1 MVHDAAG
8 TRGGVG
14 MRAAW
19 YTRQGPAADVLEVGD
34 LPDCVP
40 EPGEVLVRVRVSAV
54 NPSDVK
60 ARSGFRG
67 MQFPLVIPHSDG
79 AGEIVEVAADVDR
92 SRIGE
97 RVWLREAQW
106 RRPNGTAAELTAVPG
121 DLAWHLPDRVSLDI
135 GACLGIPVLTAH
147 RCVLAGGPVRGAVVL
162 VRGAAGRVGRYAA
175 QIAVL
180 EGATVI
186 ATARRDDDLDDIAQL
201 GVHHVVDE
209 RAGNVADTVLD
220 LTHGAGS
227 DVVVE
232 VDFGA
237 NLEDTLRAVADNGVI
252 SAYASMGKPHVQL
265 PFYDMMMRN
274 ITLRTVLVY
283 EMPPAAKAAGISAI
297 STWLEAGALDHRLG
311 PRFGLDDIVMAHE
324 ALDRG
329 ARGVV
334 TLDV

>member
-1 MVHDAAG
+1 
-8 TRGGVG
+8 

-19 YTRQGPAADVLEVGD
+19 YTKQGPAAEVLEVGER
-34 LPDCVP
+34 PDP
-40 EPGEVLVRVRVSAV
+40 IAQPGDVLVAMAVSAV

-60 ARSGFRG
+60 ARDGFRELR
-67 MQFPLVIPHSDG
+67 FPLVIPHSDG
-79 AGEIVEVAADVDR
+79 AGEIVDVGVDVDR
-92 SRIGE
+92 NRVGE

-106 RRPNGTAAELTAVPG
+106 RRPHGTAAQFTAVPHH
-121 DLAWHLPDRVSLDI
+121 LAVPLPDGVPLRV

-147 RCVLAGGPVRGAVVL
+147 RCVLAGGPVDDAVML

-186 ATARRDDDLDDIAQL
+186 ATARSDEDLADISQL
-201 GVHHVVDE
+201 GLHHIVDE
-209 RAGNVADTVLD
+209 RETGVADAALA
-220 LTHGAGS
+220 LTHGVGC

-237 NLEDTLRAVADNGVI
+237 NLHDTLRAVAVNGVI
-252 SAYASMGKPHVQL
+252 SAYASMGKPRVEL

-283 EMPPAAKAAGISAI
+283 DMPTGAKAAGASALAR
-297 STWLEAGALDHRLG
+297 WLEAGALDHRFG
-311 PRFGLDDIVMAHE
+311 QRFELEDVVAAHE
-324 ALDRG
+324 SVEHG

-334 TLDV
+334 TVEL

>member
-1 MVHDAAG
+1 
-8 TRGGVG
+8 

-19 YTRQGPAADVLEVGD
+19 YTRQGPAAEVLEVGD
-34 LPDCVP
+34 RPDPVAQ
-40 EPGEVLVRVRVSAV
+40 PGEVLVRMAVSAV

-60 ARSGFRG
+60 ARDGFRE

-79 AGEIVEVAADVDR
+79 AGEIVEVGADVDANR
-92 SRIGE
+92 LGE

-106 RRPNGTAAELTAVPG
+106 RRPHGAAAQLTAVPEH
-121 DLAWHLPDRVSLDI
+121 LAVPLPDGVPLAV

-147 RCVLAGGPVRGAVVL
+147 RCVLANGPVRDAVVL

-175 QIAVL
+175 QIAML

-186 ATARRDDDLDDIAQL
+186 ATARSDDDLTDISRL
-201 GVHHVVDE
+201 GLHHLIDE
-209 RAGNVADTVLD
+209 REGGIADVVLAMTD
-220 LTHGAGS
+220 GAGC

-237 NLEDTLRAVADNGVI
+237 NLDDTLRSVADNGVI
-252 SAYASMGKPHVQL
+252 SAYASMGKPRVEL

-283 EMPPAAKAAGISAI
+283 DIPAAAKAAGVSAL
-297 STWLEAGALDHRLG
+297 STWLETGALDHRFG
-311 PRFGLDDIVMAHE
+311 PRFGLDDVVAAHGAIE
-324 ALDRG
+324 HG

-334 TLDV
+334 TVEV